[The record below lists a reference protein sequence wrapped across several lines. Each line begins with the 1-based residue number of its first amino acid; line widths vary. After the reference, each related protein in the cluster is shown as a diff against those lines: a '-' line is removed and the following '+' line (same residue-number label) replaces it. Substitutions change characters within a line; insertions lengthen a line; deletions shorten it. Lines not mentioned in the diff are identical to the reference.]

1 MKINQVINK
10 NLKVKSQNVKV
21 RLNQIKI
28 KMREIGTVEDFVVSL
43 D

>member
-10 NLKVKSQNVKV
+10 NLKVKSKNVKV
-21 RLNQIKI
+21 RMNRIKV